1 MNHAMNRVQNLKQKK
16 KKGKIDVGDDEMMI
30 DKRSRLKHLESLQ
43 FLSKRWLLLQI
54 QTHPDKKNSL
64 NSHPI
69 SSTTQKR
76 KKNYRNTKK
85 STKTNLLQSKIPGTA
100 KESRTEY
107 NKKGEK
113 KKAYKEGEED
123 ERWVAEKEETDEG
136 GRWVSTQTILYII
149 YTHKN
154 N

>member
-1 MNHAMNRVQNLKQKK
+1 
-16 KKGKIDVGDDEMMI
+16 MI

-54 QTHPDKKNSL
+54 QTHPDQKTLSIHIPFHQQPKKE
-64 NSHPI
+64 
-69 SSTTQKR
+69 
-76 KKNYRNTKK
+76 KNYRNTKK
-85 STKTNLLQSKIPGTA
+85 STKTKLLQSKIPGTA
-100 KESRTEY
+100 TESRTEY
-107 NKKGEK
+107 KKKGEK